1 MKENQNNCDLFLYVL
16 VANLR
21 LIKYLRTAIFSKA
34 KIFFLTK
41 FIKVLYILD
50 QIKKRK
56 MPASKKDLKKAQQKK
71 NVAAGVGDD
80 KGRLPSNNKVNI
92 VFLLIKR

>member
-1 MKENQNNCDLFLYVL
+1 
-16 VANLR
+16 
-21 LIKYLRTAIFSKA
+21 
-34 KIFFLTK
+34 
-41 FIKVLYILD
+41 
-50 QIKKRK
+50 

-92 VFLLIKR
+92 VLLLIKR